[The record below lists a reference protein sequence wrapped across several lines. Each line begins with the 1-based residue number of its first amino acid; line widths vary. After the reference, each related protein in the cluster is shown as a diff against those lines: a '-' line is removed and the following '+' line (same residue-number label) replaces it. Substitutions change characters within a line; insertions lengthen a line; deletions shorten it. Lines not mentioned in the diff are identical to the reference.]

1 MKSVILALLAP
12 VAIADCILK
21 GGLGKLDVTCSI
33 PKSTTISSKCCN
45 SMQGMID
52 KVKPGEPPEP
62 PTPEEQQALMMHCQS
77 FQMYVMQRMPH
88 GTPPESPEE
97 EANMII
103 NALPDGLS
111 CTETVAGGG
120 ESACA
125 LHAQQGKLGVTCDIP
140 KETKITPECC
150 SVIQGGID
158 KSGTSEN
165 PPSPQEQQKAMQA
178 CSSVEMYVMQKES
191 SPQPTGP
198 ITPEDEID
206 MLPSGLSCKAE
217 ISSDKMLSLYA
228 NRPILSTITLV
239 ARFGKVNISEKASAM
254 PPVISGIAG
263 FLAGGMLMAGV
274 LFRYSWK
281 QSGNQYHLLS
291 EPHVA

>member
-1 MKSVILALLAP
+1 MIDK
-12 VAIADCILK
+12 
-21 GGLGKLDVTCSI
+21 
-33 PKSTTISSKCCN
+33 
-45 SMQGMID
+45 GMID
-52 KVKPGEPPEP
+52 GAEP
-62 PTPEEQQALMMHCQS
+62 PTPEEQQALIMHCQS
-77 FQMYVMQRMPH
+77 FQMYVMQHMPY
-88 GTPPESPEE
+88 GGGPPKSPEE

-120 ESACA
+120 ETACA
-125 LHAQQGKLGVTCDIP
+125 LHAKQGKLGVTCDIP

-191 SPQPTGP
+191 GPQPTGP

-228 NRPILSTITLV
+228 NRPILSTITLA
-239 ARFGKVNISEKASAM
+239 ARFGMVNISEEASAM
-254 PPVISGIAG
+254 PPVMSGIAG
-263 FLAGGMLMAGV
+263 FLAGGLLMAGV

-281 QSGNQYHLLS
+281 QSDNQYHLLS
-291 EPHVA
+291 EPQVA

>member
-12 VAIADCILK
+12 VAIADCVLK

-45 SMQGMID
+45 TMQGMID
-52 KVKPGEPPEP
+52 KAELDQESEP

-77 FQMYVMQRMPH
+77 FQMYVMQHVPY
-88 GTPPESPEE
+88 GTPKNPEE
-97 EANMII
+97 QANMII

-125 LHAQQGKLGVTCDIP
+125 LHAQQGKLGVTCHIP
-140 KETKITPECC
+140 EETKITPECC
-150 SVIQGGID
+150 SITQGDID
-158 KSGTSEN
+158 KAGTSDT

-178 CSSVEMYVMQKES
+178 CSSVAKYVTQKMS
-191 SPQPTGP
+191 GP
-198 ITPEDEID
+198 PPETDEEGID

-228 NRPILSTITLV
+228 NRPILSTITLA
-239 ARFGKVNISEKASAM
+239 ARFGMVNISEEASAM
-254 PPVISGIAG
+254 PPVMSGIAG
-263 FLAGGMLMAGV
+263 FLAGGLLMAGV
-274 LFRYSWK
+274 VFRYSRK
-281 QSGNQYHLLS
+281 QSGNQIPLLS
-291 EPHVA
+291 EPQVA